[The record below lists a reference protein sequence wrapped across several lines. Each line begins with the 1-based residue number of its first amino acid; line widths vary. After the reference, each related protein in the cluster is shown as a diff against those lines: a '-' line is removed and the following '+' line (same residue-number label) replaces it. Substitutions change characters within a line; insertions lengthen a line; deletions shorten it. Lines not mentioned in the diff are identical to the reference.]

1 MSKRKPVADQVV
13 VVMGALTA
21 IGRLTAVRF
30 AREGARVVLS
40 ARSGRGLATLVAEI
54 RDAGGKAI
62 AVTADTGV
70 YAQVN
75 EVAERAEQ
83 ELGALDTWVQIGATT
98 GHLPFDRMTPSELS
112 HAITTGLVGQA
123 YGAMAAIPVMKR
135 RGGGQFISVSSVG
148 ADMSLPLHSAHAAAK
163 HGIRGLLDSIRLE
176 MKQQRAPITVTTVL
190 PASIEPSSR
199 DLARVADAIVRAAVR
214 PRREII
220 VGPAGKMM
228 VRLRRYF
235 PRLVD
240 AMLLRSVL
248 PAGGYERT
256 REEEPFNDRTQRDVV
271 I

>member
-21 IGRLTAVRF
+21 VGRLTATRF
-30 AREGARVVLS
+30 ASEGARVVV
-40 ARSGRGLATLVAEI
+40 SGRSSRGLGTLVAEI
-54 RDAGGKAI
+54 REGGGKAI
-62 AVTADTGV
+62 AVPADTGV

-83 ELGALDTWVQIGATT
+83 ELGALDTWVQMGATT
-98 GHLPFDRMTPSELS
+98 GHTPFERMTPSELS
-112 HAITTGLVGQA
+112 HAITVGLVGQA
-123 YGAMAAIPVMKR
+123 YGAMAAIPIMKR

-176 MKQQRAPITVTTVL
+176 LAQQRAPITVTTVL
-190 PASIEPSSR
+190 PASIEPSST
-199 DLARVADAIVRAAVR
+199 DLGRVANAIVRAAVH

-220 VGPAGKMM
+220 VGPSGTLM
-228 VRLRRYF
+228 VHLRRYF

-240 AMLLRSVL
+240 AMLLRTVL
-248 PAGGYERT
+248 PAGGYEPR
-256 REEEPFNDRTQRDVV
+256 REEEPFGDRTQRDVGM
-271 I
+271 